1 MTLQRLSEST
11 LNFLPSDVER
21 PGYDRKQLRNGVVH
35 LGIGAFHRAHQA
47 ILFDDAVRKGDMRW
61 GIVGAS
67 LRSAGVRDSLVPQ
80 DCLYSVIEREG
91 SSERVRIVGALRDV
105 MVAQEN

>member
-1 MTLQRLSEST
+1 MDHRVIKVQRLSESAITT
-11 LNFLPSDVER
+11 LPNDVER

-47 ILFDDAVRKGDMRW
+47 IVFDDAVRKGDMRW

-67 LRSAGVRDSLVPQ
+67 KESP
-80 DCLYSVIEREG
+80 
-91 SSERVRIVGALRDV
+91 
-105 MVAQEN
+105 